1 VASFE
6 TVSGLFLLEPMATN
20 RRYFSHPIVALEE
33 IMPRA
38 INIQQKITER
48 QQITERIVAIVL
60 AAAICLI
67 LVSAVMDV
75 PIKLLLP

>member
-1 VASFE
+1 MAWFE

-20 RRYFSHPIVALEE
+20 RRYFAHPIVAEE

-38 INIQQKITER
+38 INIQQQLTER

-75 PIKLLLP
+75 PIKLVLP

>member
-1 VASFE
+1 
-6 TVSGLFLLEPMATN
+6 MATN
-20 RRYFSHPIVALEE
+20 RRYFAHPIVALEE

-38 INIQQKITER
+38 INIQQQITER
-48 QQITERIVAIVL
+48 QQVTERIVAIVL

-75 PIKLLLP
+75 PIKLVLP

>member
-1 VASFE
+1 
-6 TVSGLFLLEPMATN
+6 MATN

-38 INIQQKITER
+38 INIQQQITER
-48 QQITERIVAIVL
+48 QQVTERIVAIVL

-67 LVSAVMDV
+67 LVSAVMDL
-75 PIKLLLP
+75 PIKLVLP

>member
-1 VASFE
+1 
-6 TVSGLFLLEPMATN
+6 MATT

-38 INIQQKITER
+38 INIQQQLTER

-67 LVSAVMDV
+67 LVSVVMDM
-75 PIKLLLP
+75 PIKLVLP

>member
-1 VASFE
+1 
-6 TVSGLFLLEPMATN
+6 
-20 RRYFSHPIVALEE
+20 
-33 IMPRA
+33 MPRA
-38 INIQQKITER
+38 INIQQQLTER

-75 PIKLLLP
+75 PIKLVLP